1 MAGVHDL
8 ALFVLSGLLLNITP
22 GPDTLYIVGRS
33 AGEGARAG
41 AVAALGIG
49 TGCCIHMLA
58 AAIGLSA
65 VLLASATAFTVVK
78 LLGAA
83 YLVYIGVALLRSRVA
98 AEAPRPAAAA
108 PLPRVFLQGLLTNVL
123 NPKVALFFVAFL
135 PQFVV
140 PDAPHQFA
148 ALLLL
153 GLIFNVN
160 GTIWNLLVAALA
172 ARGRIAL
179 GRRGGAN
186 WIARVT
192 GSLLVVLGVRLAF
205 ISPP

>member
-33 AGEGARAG
+33 AAQGARAG

-49 TGCCIHMLA
+49 TGCCIHILA

-65 VLLASATAFTVVK
+65 LLLASATAFTVVK
-78 LLGAA
+78 LFGAA
-83 YLVYIGVALLRSRVA
+83 YLVYIGVALLRSRTA
-98 AEAPRPAAAA
+98 AEIPRQEAAA
-108 PLPRVFLQGLLTNVL
+108 PLRRVFLQGLLTNVL

-148 ALLLL
+148 ALLVL
-153 GLIFNVN
+153 GLIFNMN

-172 ARGRIAL
+172 ARGRNAL
-179 GRRGGAN
+179 TRRTGTN

-205 ISPP
+205 MAPP